1 MSKKTT
7 KTSFEKKLNRLEE
20 ISVLLESEDIGLE
33 ESIALYEEGIG
44 LSRECMAALKHAEIK
59 ITELKEKMDDVSS
72 EEDLQEE

>member
-1 MSKKTT
+1 MTKKTV